1 MIAKAIDK
9 ILELKNPEIIEVEGE
24 CYSTLGRLTRISKDL
39 RAKPIHLSTLEGL
52 VEYINT
58 IGQMEMGDFT
68 YMINVISPERVELVS
83 ALDLDRERE
92 TLAVVESDVP
102 LVPFGKFIDS
112 ERMVIT
118 LQSMFADDEES
129 DKELLLKFAGTVT
142 AGTVTDYGDDGVT
155 QKATI
160 KHGVITKAEAI
171 VPSSVKLRPYRTF
184 HEIEQPMS
192 TFIFRMKE
200 GVANTVDAALFE
212 ADGGAW
218 KADAVHKIG
227 KYFRDMFEGNIA
239 VLS

>member
-52 VEYINT
+52 VESINT

-171 VPSSVKLRPYRTF
+171 VPSF